1 MESQNRWDSKEDIRS
16 TKRLWAKRKHEG
28 QWFKKATVICKKV
41 CWSKK
46 NRLIRKKALIKKE
59 DFWFKKIS
67 TKKEEVDLSR
77 TLLRKE
83 EYFDSKRIWVKKKVA
98 WIMERS
104 IDEQKKMIQ

>member
-1 MESQNRWDSKEDIRS
+1 MESQNRWDSKEDIDQQRDFEQKEN
-16 TKRLWAKRKHEG
+16 TK
-28 QWFKKATVICKKV
+28 TVIQKSDRDLQEV

-83 EYFDSKRIWVKKKVA
+83 
-98 WIMERS
+98 
-104 IDEQKKMIQ
+104 